1 MYIIANNQRKG
12 KRERERESGKRK
24 ACARVRESVCGE
36 MESQQGAEHG
46 AQQTERIRNVKNTMV
61 CVNIDRA
68 NRAVFLP
75 MCVCVCVCLC
85 VWLRGRANS
94 LFLRPLLLGTKT
106 FSKANS
112 G

>member
-12 KRERERESGKRK
+12 KREREREWEERGVCESE
-24 ACARVRESVCGE
+24 RESVCGE

-75 MCVCVCVCLC
+75 MCVCVCLC

-94 LFLRPLLLGTKT
+94 LLLRPLLLGTKT

>member
-1 MYIIANNQRKG
+1 MG
-12 KRERERESGKRK
+12 RE

-75 MCVCVCVCLC
+75 MCVCVCLC

-94 LFLRPLLLGTKT
+94 LLLRPLLLGTKT